1 MKKNIKGYIKLQI
14 KAGSANPSPPIGP
27 ALGQQGIN
35 IIKFCKSFNNQ
46 TSHIDQDT
54 PIPVIISV
62 YNDRTFSFVMK
73 TPPTSF
79 FLKKLTNIKSG
90 SSNSKEKKI
99 GTVSFKQIQEI
110 AKKKEPDMTG
120 KDLNAISQSIIGTAK
135 SMGFLI
141 ED

>member
-1 MKKNIKGYIKLQI
+1 MAKNVKGYIKLQI
-14 KAGSANPSPPIGP
+14 ESGAANPSPPVGP

-35 IIKFCKSFNNQ
+35 IIEFCKSFNNQ
-46 TSHIDQDT
+46 TQHFDPGT
-54 PIPVIISV
+54 PIPVIITV
-62 YNDRTFSFVMK
+62 YSDKTFSFIIK

-90 SSNSKEKKI
+90 ASNSKEKKI
-99 GTVSFKQIQEI
+99 GTISLSQIEEI
-110 AKKKEPDMTG
+110 AKKKAADMTG
-120 KDLNAISQSIIGTAK
+120 KNLHAISQSIIGTAK